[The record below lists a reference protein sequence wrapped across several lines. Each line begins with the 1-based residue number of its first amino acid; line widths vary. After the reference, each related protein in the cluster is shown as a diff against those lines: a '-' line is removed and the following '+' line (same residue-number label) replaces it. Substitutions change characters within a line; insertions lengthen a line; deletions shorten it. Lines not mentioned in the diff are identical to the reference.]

1 MHDGVRAV
9 AFTPSQFLRRLAALV
24 PPPRWHA
31 TRHFGVFAPASKVRP
46 RIISPEKAHGGGEVD
61 EGWEEDARVAQAACE
76 ERERLPQV
84 FEPPPMPERPRRLPW
99 PQLLARVFGNDIL
112 SCPCGG
118 RRRLVAF
125 IPRSREASEILER
138 LGIDCTAPPI
148 AKART
153 GRRKAPRTAKL
164 LSRSG
169 TWQA

>member
-1 MHDGVRAV
+1 
-9 AFTPSQFLRRLAALV
+9 
-24 PPPRWHA
+24 
-31 TRHFGVFAPASKVRP
+31 
-46 RIISPEKAHGGGEVD
+46 
-61 EGWEEDARVAQAACE
+61 
-76 ERERLPQV
+76 V

-153 GRRKAPRTAKL
+153 PPHQESWFADPPPDDRGVDEQGPD
-164 LSRSG
+164 SP
-169 TWQA
+169 